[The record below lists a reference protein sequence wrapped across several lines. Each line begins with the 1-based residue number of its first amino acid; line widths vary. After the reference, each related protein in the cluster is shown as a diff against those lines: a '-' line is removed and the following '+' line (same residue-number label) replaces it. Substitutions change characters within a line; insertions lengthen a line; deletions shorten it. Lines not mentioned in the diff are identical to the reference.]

1 MASGCADEIAH
12 ANEGE
17 TSARRVATR
26 PRPGTPAPDTG
37 ETPARRVATTPRP
50 CTPAPNTGP
59 SEKAGKP
66 AKEDRRRDGRPGRG
80 LDE

>member
-26 PRPGTPAPDTG
+26 PRPGTPAPNTG

-50 CTPAPNTGP
+50 GTPAPHTGADFGP
-59 SEKAGKP
+59 
-66 AKEDRRRDGRPGRG
+66 PGRNHAATRHACPQHG
-80 LDE
+80 PI